1 MANSIN
7 DLKTLVSSR
16 LGFARTN
23 EFLVQ
28 LPTMPQSNNNEF
40 LNQIGLTSMLPTIP
54 GVEERVPTPR
64 ELNILCKNVGL
75 PGKRILSTER
85 RIGMELETMA
95 YGYAVDNVSMTF
107 HVLNDYGIIE
117 YFNNWRNLTIDEDT
131 HVAKYANSYK
141 QIVNIIQLRKPVVS
155 TGQSEGPLRLSASF
169 GGGKV
174 YQIDLIKAY
183 PISVSTINLS
193 NDLDGLVEVTVELSY
208 KNWRKKD
215 ITLED
220 VITPS
225 FRVNP
230 GQIF

>member
-28 LPTMPQSNNNEF
+28 LPTMPLVNNNNF
-40 LNQIGLTSMLPTIP
+40 LDRIGLTSMVPSVPGITENIP
-54 GVEERVPTPR
+54 SPR
-64 ELNILCKNVGL
+64 EVNILCKNVTL
-75 PGKRILSTER
+75 PGKRVLSAER
-85 RIGMELETMA
+85 RIGMEFETMA

-107 HVLNDYGIIE
+107 HVLNDYGIVE
-117 YFNNWRNLTIDEDT
+117 YFNNWRNLTIDENT
-131 HVAKYANSYK
+131 HLAKYANSYK
-141 QIVNIIQLRKPVVS
+141 HPVNIIQLKKPIIS
-155 TGQSEGPLRLSASF
+155 SGQTGGLLNVSASF

-174 YQIDLIKAY
+174 YQVDLIKAY
-183 PISVSTINLS
+183 PTTVSTINLS

-215 ITLED
+215 VTLKD
-220 VITPS
+220 VLTPS
-225 FRVNP
+225 FSVSA